1 MTEISLSHVIFL
13 TLKIK
18 LKRGMKLRL
27 VIIITINRVSNEDKC
42 SIQFQNL
49 GKMYL
54 LKESQ
59 SDNSNLV
66 FFDY

>member
-1 MTEISLSHVIFL
+1 
-13 TLKIK
+13 
-18 LKRGMKLRL
+18 MKLRL

-42 SIQFQNL
+42 SVQFQNL

-59 SDNSNLV
+59 SDSSNLV